1 MTMQEQLRALIERN
15 HTRLLDQLATVTRL
29 LAAREQGGTLEP
41 GPIVQAQSITHQLKG
56 AAGTIGFGAISAAAD
71 ALDESLTMLL
81 AHGMSIAADQL
92 ERPLALL
99 AVLQHVAKETTPE
112 NSILYDADL
121 PLLAR

>member
-1 MTMQEQLRALIERN
+1 MTMREQLRALIERN

-41 GPIVQAQSITHQLKG
+41 GPIVRAQNITHQLKG
-56 AAGTIGFGAISAAAD
+56 AAGTIGFGAISAAAA

-81 AHGMSIAADQL
+81 AHGRSIAADQL

-99 AVLQHVAKETTPE
+99 AVLQQVAKETTPE
-112 NSILYDADL
+112 NSILYDADVPVL
-121 PLLAR
+121 VR